1 MPKRV
6 CGPIGPIAAILT
18 NGEIA
23 QLRLPLRN
31 ESGHVVLKNDI
42 PSRDGGPG
50 VQSKAEEYRARAAEC
65 ARRARLTE
73 DPEIRAPYEEMAR
86 SWLRL
91 ADYSEEQTQNQKMQ
105 N

>member
-1 MPKRV
+1 
-6 CGPIGPIAAILT
+6 
-18 NGEIA
+18 
-23 QLRLPLRN
+23 
-31 ESGHVVLKNDI
+31 
-42 PSRDGGPG
+42 